1 MVPAFQFYQIFFNK
15 FQILLPQA
23 NVDIRWLRSEEQK
36 SKALKKVYN
45 FWNTDHTNQT
55 TFF

>member
-1 MVPAFQFYQIFFNK
+1 MVSAFQFYQIFCNK

-23 NVDIRWLRSEEQK
+23 NVDIRWLRFEEQK